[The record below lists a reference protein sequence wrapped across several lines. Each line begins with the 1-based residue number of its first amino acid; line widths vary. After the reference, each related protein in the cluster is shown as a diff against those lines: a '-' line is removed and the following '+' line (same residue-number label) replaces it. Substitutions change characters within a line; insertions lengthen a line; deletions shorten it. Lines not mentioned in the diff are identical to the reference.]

1 MLTYNDGG
9 NIITIDIRE
18 LEKKANWV
26 RNQVLD
32 MVTSSNKGHIG
43 GAFSCTDILV
53 ALYYGDILKFDASNP
68 RWDGR
73 DRFILS
79 KGHSCSALYAILAD
93 LGFFSSIELNSFC
106 GCTDVNTSGSMLGG
120 HPDRNIPGIEANT
133 GSLGHGLS
141 IAVGIALRAKLDNKN
156 YKTIVLLGDCE
167 CQEGSIWEA
176 IMFAG
181 HHKMNNLIAIV
192 DYNKQ
197 CVTDFAKDVIYFEPF
212 ADKWKAFNWKVIT
225 VNGHSFNE
233 LLKVFDD
240 LNLDSND
247 KPIVIIANT
256 IKGKG
261 VSFMEKSLE
270 WHHAVPSGDN
280 AKVARKELL
289 KHD

>member
-1 MLTYNDGG
+1 MGD
-9 NIITIDIRE
+9 IITRDIRE

-32 MVTSSNKGHIG
+32 MITYANKGHIG

-53 ALYYGDILKFDASNP
+53 TLYYGDILKFDASNH
-68 RWDGR
+68 RWDER

-79 KGHSCSALYAILAD
+79 KGHSCPALYAILAD

-106 GCTDVNTSGSMLGG
+106 GNSVNCSVSGSMLGG

-141 IAVGIALRAKLDNKN
+141 IAIGIALRAKLDNKN

-167 CQEGSIWEA
+167 CHEGSVWEA

-181 HHKMNNLIAIV
+181 HHKLNNLIAIV

-197 CVTDFAKDVIYFEPF
+197 CVTDFAKDVICFEPF
-212 ADKWKAFNWKVIT
+212 TDKWKAFNWEVRT
-225 VNGHSFNE
+225 VNGHSFDE

-240 LNLDSND
+240 LECD

-256 IKGKG
+256 IKGRG
-261 VSFMEKSLE
+261 VSFMENSLE
-270 WHHAVPSGDN
+270 WHHTVPGIDK
-280 AKVARKELL
+280 AKVARKELSEL
-289 KHD
+289 SMC